1 MRAQRLSVV
10 GGFFLFI
17 AEGEEGVF
25 LMVLKTVFILRIYTS
40 RPDRARG
47 SIPPPPAVGCSRP
60 GVTSRSFLTSAVNS
74 ANEEIYSRGVT

>member
-47 SIPPPPAVGCSRP
+47 SIPPPPQLWVVAAQESRRVP
-60 GVTSRSFLTSAVNS
+60 F
-74 ANEEIYSRGVT
+74 